1 MVPVLQV
8 GLETNIPAC
17 GHKTG
22 QIGYCFSIGR
32 SNEAIDARVTGP
44 SVDTGTATMRS
55 LANALAGLAA
65 VMAGL
70 LAFGF
75 IMFAA
80 IASRPPAPDQRKADG
95 IVVLTGGG
103 ARIVEGGRL
112 LRNGHGRRLLVT
124 GVNTRTSRAE
134 IMRLAD
140 LDEPRFA
147 CCVDLDYEA
156 LDTFGNANETRE
168 WVAAHRFKSLIVVT
182 AGYHMPRSLAV
193 LSEAL
198 DGVELIA
205 HPVVAKPFRN
215 ESWWLNWR
223 AARTLVAEYLKLLP
237 IAARQTIGW
246 LVTPAGG
253 LGAVASPGPATAKAN

>member
-1 MVPVLQV
+1 MDR
-8 GLETNIPAC
+8 GGET
-17 GHKTG
+17 
-22 QIGYCFSIGR
+22 
-32 SNEAIDARVTGP
+32 IDARVVSPNGEAD
-44 SVDTGTATMRS
+44 SEAMRRLGS
-55 LANALAGLAA
+55 ALAGLAA

-75 IMFAA
+75 IIFAA
-80 IASRPPAPDQRKADG
+80 VASRPPDPDLRKADG

-112 LRNGHGRRLLVT
+112 LRTGYGRRLLVT

-140 LDEPRFA
+140 LDEPRFD

-156 LDTFGNANETRE
+156 LDTFGNAHETRE
-168 WVAAHRFKSLIVVT
+168 WVKTHGFKSLIVVT

-198 DGVELIA
+198 DGVTLIA
-205 HPVVAKPFRN
+205 HPVVAKPFRDQA
-215 ESWWLNWR
+215 WWLNWR

-237 IAARQTIGW
+237 VTARQTIGR
-246 LVTPAGG
+246 LVAPASG
-253 LGAVASPGPATAKAN
+253 LGAAASPGPATAKAN